1 MRQCGPVTQ
10 VEETSYGGV
19 RITFT
24 DKSAV
29 CVTQS
34 HWEAIVD
41 YVRGTGE
48 ADCGSR
54 PAGTPLQQD
63 RGPAGDCR

>member
-41 YVRGTGE
+41 LRE
-48 ADCGSR
+48 R
-54 PAGTPLQQD
+54 D
-63 RGPAGDCR
+63 RGG